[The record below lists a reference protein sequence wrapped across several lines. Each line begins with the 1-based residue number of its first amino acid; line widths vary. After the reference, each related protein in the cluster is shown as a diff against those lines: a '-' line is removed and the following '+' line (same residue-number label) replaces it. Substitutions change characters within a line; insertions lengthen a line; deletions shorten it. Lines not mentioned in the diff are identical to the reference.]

1 MPLANEQ
8 AERLVVAG
16 AQRRD
21 QLAVA
26 LHAPT
31 LKENA
36 RRSDNGGMGS
46 VLNVLAGAGVAA
58 AIVLAF
64 WALLDFIDE
73 LQRTA
78 RR

>member
-1 MPLANEQ
+1 
-8 AERLVVAG
+8 
-16 AQRRD
+16 
-21 QLAVA
+21 
-26 LHAPT
+26 
-31 LKENA
+31 
-36 RRSDNGGMGS
+36 MGS
-46 VLNVLAGAGVAA
+46 VLNVLAGAGVAV